1 MVTSQSMRPARQSS
15 HLLPSSSTLVLS
27 LALSAAVW
35 SCGHESQPAT
45 SSPNATDLVIQTV
58 AGGFDT
64 IWDLVWAP
72 DNTLWLTERSGAI
85 SRVDPSTGA
94 ITSLGQL
101 PVNEIGEGGLMGMAL
116 HPDFPAQPWVFVAH
130 TYSVGGAVRN
140 RIVRMRLTG
149 ATLGAPETL
158 LDNIPGSSIHNGSR
172 LVVGPDRLLYITTG
186 DASNGA
192 LAQNRA
198 SLAGKILRLT
208 LDGASVPGNPFTTA
222 VYTFG
227 HRNPQGLVFS
237 PSGTLYATE
246 HGPSDNDEINRIEA
260 GRNYGWPDV
269 HGMCDGDVGAGEVPF
284 CQANNVAEPLRTWT
298 PTIAPS
304 GLAYYAA
311 TRIPSWQGSLLFTTL
326 KGTALHRLTLA
337 ADGRSVT
344 AAESLFVGQFG
355 RLRDVLV
362 APDGAVYIA
371 TSNRD
376 GRGSPQATDDRIVR
390 IIPRP

>member
-1 MVTSQSMRPARQSS
+1 
-15 HLLPSSSTLVLS
+15 
-27 LALSAAVW
+27 
-35 SCGHESQPAT
+35 
-45 SSPNATDLVIQTV
+45 
-58 AGGFDT
+58 
-64 IWDLVWAP
+64 
-72 DNTLWLTERSGAI
+72 
-85 SRVDPSTGA
+85 
-94 ITSLGQL
+94 
-101 PVNEIGEGGLMGMAL
+101 
-116 HPDFPAQPWVFVAH
+116 
-130 TYSVGGAVRN
+130 
-140 RIVRMRLTG
+140 
-149 ATLGAPETL
+149 
-158 LDNIPGSSIHNGSR
+158 
-172 LVVGPDRLLYITTG
+172 
-186 DASNGA
+186 
-192 LAQNRA
+192 
-198 SLAGKILRLT
+198 
-208 LDGASVPGNPFTTA
+208 
-222 VYTFG
+222 
-227 HRNPQGLVFS
+227 
-237 PSGTLYATE
+237 
-246 HGPSDNDEINRIEA
+246 
-260 GRNYGWPDV
+260 
-269 HGMCDGDVGAGEVPF
+269 MCDGDVGAGEVPF